1 MANVIADSFQK
12 YTKSVTNFDTFHNQV
27 LNMPR
32 PTFREIP
39 NIIKLM
45 KCIASYILLIDS
57 EKLSKPI
64 GIKDVYREIFNNFKM
79 GIVPTENRSTE
90 FEKRYLDRNETFEF
104 LYSDAGKCGRMFRH
118 YMALFTFFEYFKVGT
133 NKDERI
139 ADIESLF
146 ELTLT
151 KEEVLF
157 DVLRLRLLEI
167 NINSNPFISL
177 MGGIEI
183 KDGADYRP
191 CRTILRYCSEIGRP
205 VTDFEVA
212 ILLGRVDEM
221 QKESEILSRAVK
233 IGKMLPVAREDQ
245 EKYFFGCMGW
255 KNTGNI
261 KFTYAQSQNPEFKF
275 KTFLIL
281 MDTFNLI
288 QYDYTSRSTPHT
300 MELTEYSKELIKEDI
315 PLEVLDLQN
324 LLVLIDDETEDTNK
338 LMDIILRKR
347 TEAITRAIQEDG
359 LLVEKINRRN
369 LLFPVIK
376 NNKRV
381 RSKLILELAKIKAN
395 YLDEVTL
402 RPTFEGKNGRN
413 YVEAHHIIEFNG
425 ELGPDITDNLI
436 CLGPQNHSLIHH
448 GSSSAVDDFYNT
460 CKSRG
465 VITFDRFKNIIIKYQ
480 CLTKDHVRIL
490 FSKHI
495 ISKFDFDELN
505 ILIDQYG
512 VDPKFLQSL
521 QIPSSD
527 IV

>member
-1 MANVIADSFQK
+1 MANVVADSFQK
-12 YTKSVTNFDTFHNQV
+12 YTKTISNFETFHNQV

-45 KCIASYILLIDS
+45 KCIASYILLIDQ
-57 EKLSKPI
+57 EKLSMPI
-64 GIKDVYREIFNNFKM
+64 SIKDVYREIFCNFKL
-79 GIVPTENRSTE
+79 GIVPNDNRSSE
-90 FEKRYLDRNETFEF
+90 FEKRYLDRTETFEF

-118 YMALFTFFEYFKVGT
+118 YMALFTFFEYFKIGSS
-133 NKDERI
+133 KDERL
-139 ADIESLF
+139 ADVEALI

-177 MGGIEI
+177 MSGVEI
-183 KDGADYRP
+183 DGKADYRP
-191 CRTILRYCSEIGRP
+191 CRTILRYCNELGRP

-212 ILLGRVDEM
+212 ILLGRVDEL
-221 QKESEILSRAVK
+221 QTENEILTRAVK
-233 IGKMLPVAREDQ
+233 VGKMLPATREDQ

-255 KNTGNI
+255 KNSANL
-261 KFTYAQSQNPEFKF
+261 KYSYAQSQNPEFKF

-288 QYDYTSRSTPHT
+288 KYDYTSRSTPHT
-300 MELTEYSKELIKEDI
+300 IELTDYSKDLIKEDI

-338 LMDIILRKR
+338 LMDIILRRR
-347 TEAITRAIQEDG
+347 TDTITRAIQEDG

-369 LLFPVIK
+369 LLYPVIK
-376 NNKRV
+376 NNRRV

-395 YLDEVTL
+395 YMDEVTL

-425 ELGPDITDNLI
+425 EFGPDITDNLI

-465 VITFDRFKNIIIKYQ
+465 VITFERFKGIIIKYQ
-480 CLTKDHVRIL
+480 CLTKEHVKIL
-490 FSKHI
+490 LAKKI

-505 ILIDQYG
+505 LLIDQYG
-512 VDPKFLQSL
+512 VDSRFLQSL